1 MNINIVDSIW
11 AMLNLTILIAI
22 PGGIIYG
29 IISLIN
35 YLKKLSQRLDNIEK
49 KLNSILEKMS

>member
-1 MNINIVDSIW
+1 MNIDILDSIW
-11 AMLNLTILIAI
+11 ALLNLIILIAI

-29 IISLIN
+29 IISLIR
-35 YLKKLSQRLDNIEK
+35 YLRKLSQRLDNIEK

>member
-35 YLKKLSQRLDNIEK
+35 YLRKLSQRLDNIEK